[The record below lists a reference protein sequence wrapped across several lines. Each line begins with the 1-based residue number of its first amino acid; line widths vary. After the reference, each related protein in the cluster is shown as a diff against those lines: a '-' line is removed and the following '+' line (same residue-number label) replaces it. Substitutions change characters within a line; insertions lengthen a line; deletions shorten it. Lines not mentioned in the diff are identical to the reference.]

1 MILNKESLENIPNEF
16 LIFTFEMACLIC
28 EKARGLTKA
37 QTSEQLISKLW
48 GKTGEQAC
56 SDERKKINEQIDL
69 IIRKAENI
77 YCVDRSE
84 LKESGYSEI
93 DNVEKYRESMLNK
106 AEMYISLDKS
116 WNYMINRLWLHRT
129 YMLYRSDSFSQSV
142 KMEDGRSAVV
152 TLTPDE
158 HKITVAYKK
167 IDGLGTEKPIK
178 EIDYEK
184 DKLKYD
190 ILFDRAEPQNDD
202 DNDDGWGQ

>member
-1 MILNKESLENIPNEF
+1 
-16 LIFTFEMACLIC
+16 
-28 EKARGLTKA
+28 
-37 QTSEQLISKLW
+37 
-48 GKTGEQAC
+48 
-56 SDERKKINEQIDL
+56 
-69 IIRKAENI
+69 
-77 YCVDRSE
+77 
-84 LKESGYSEI
+84 
-93 DNVEKYRESMLNK
+93 
-106 AEMYISLDKS
+106 
-116 WNYMINRLWLHRT
+116 
-129 YMLYRSDSFSQSV
+129 
-142 KMEDGRSAVV
+142 MEDGRSAVV